1 MDGMIGMD
9 EARALVGNAAL
20 WPRVRDFLWDFAEQV
35 YPSWVEDLF
44 SRRAAEAR
52 RGEAALGGICD
63 AAALREMRSPRVKRY
78 ILGSLGV
85 EPCCHAFPKDDGSRL
100 LLLEAATLEGIVR
113 WLGAL
118 ACAGELRRITGGAAV
133 RELKAALPGVYPEVF
148 GYVAYFSGLDSRRG
162 DAEVPR
168 LEDKIVQTGC
178 ELLSVALS
186 ALPVALVSRLKF
198 KFAKDSAIASLVP
211 SGAEEGCETLD
222 ARREKVRS
230 QIFKLLKLKFPE
242 AYSLCCS

>member
-1 MDGMIGMD
+1 MDGVIGMD

-20 WPRVRDFLWDFAEQV
+20 WPRVREFLWDFARQV
-35 YPSWVEDLF
+35 HPSWLADLENL
-44 SRRAAEAR
+44 EALAHFEQR
-52 RGEAALGGICD
+52 TNLLHLD
-63 AAALREMRSPRVKRY
+63 SPRIKRFV
-78 ILGSLGV
+78 LESLEV
-85 EPCCHAFPKDDGSRL
+85 VPCFHAFPKDDGSRL
-100 LLLEAATLEGIVR
+100 LLLDAATLEDIAR